1 MKDKKFIINMT
12 ESEMLRFFANK
23 IVEDGIR
30 GCTEFSNVVSL
41 TDYNTNNIQ
50 LENYKNELLQ
60 LLYRDE
66 RVADVAIDNELNVD
80 IVFYTDFCP
89 FYYYDKKDSMAYSDI
104 IDSPTYQE
112 IILVEFLDYIQK
124 RINEESYISTRR
136 LINEFISD
144 RPLTNENKSQL
155 SNFLKKNII
164 RTGFAD
170 KYIDNINVY
179 VTTQNNKELEKG
191 LLKIVDQLAKKTKKA
206 MESEEEFE

>member
-41 TDYNTNNIQ
+41 TGYNTNNIQ

-80 IVFYTDFCP
+80 IVFYTDFCH
-89 FYYYDKKDSMAYSDI
+89 FYYDKKDSMAYSDI

-112 IILVEFLDYIQK
+112 IILVEFLDYIQE
-124 RINEESYISTRR
+124 RINEESCISTRR

>member
-30 GCTEFSNVVSL
+30 GCTEFSNVVSS
-41 TDYNTNNIQ
+41 TGYNTNNIQ

-80 IVFYTDFCP
+80 IVFYTDFCH
-89 FYYYDKKDSMAYSDI
+89 FYYDKKDSMAYSDI

-112 IILVEFLDYIQK
+112 IILVEFLDYIQE
-124 RINEESYISTRR
+124 RINEESCISTRR

>member
-41 TDYNTNNIQ
+41 TGYNTNNIQ
-50 LENYKNELLQ
+50 LENYKNELLE

-80 IVFYTDFCP
+80 IVFYTDFCH
-89 FYYYDKKDSMAYSDI
+89 FYYDKKDSMAYSDI

-112 IILVEFLDYIQK
+112 IILVEFLDYIQE
-124 RINEESYISTRR
+124 RINEESCISTRR

>member
-89 FYYYDKKDSMAYSDI
+89 FYYDKKDSMAYSDI

-112 IILVEFLDYIQK
+112 IILVEFLDYIQE
-124 RINEESYISTRR
+124 RINEESCISTRR

>member
-41 TDYNTNNIQ
+41 TGYNTNNIQ

-80 IVFYTDFCP
+80 IFFYTDFCH
-89 FYYYDKKDSMAYSDI
+89 FYYDKKDSMAYSDI

-112 IILVEFLDYIQK
+112 IILVEFLDYIQE
-124 RINEESYISTRR
+124 RINEESCISTRR

>member
-41 TDYNTNNIQ
+41 TGYNTNNIQ

-80 IVFYTDFCP
+80 IVFYTDFCH
-89 FYYYDKKDSMAYSDI
+89 FYYDKKDSMAYSDI

-112 IILVEFLDYIQK
+112 IILVEFLDYIQE
-124 RINEESYISTRR
+124 RINEESCISTRR

-144 RPLTNENKSQL
+144 RPLNNENKSQL

-191 LLKIVDQLAKKTKKA
+191 LLKIVDQLAKKKKKA

>member
-41 TDYNTNNIQ
+41 TGYNTNNIQ

-80 IVFYTDFCP
+80 IVFYTDFCHI
-89 FYYYDKKDSMAYSDI
+89 YYDKKDSMAYSDI

-112 IILVEFLDYIQK
+112 IILVEFLDYIQE
-124 RINEESYISTRR
+124 RINEESCISTRR

>member
-50 LENYKNELLQ
+50 LENYKNELLE

-80 IVFYTDFCP
+80 IVFYTYFCP
-89 FYYYDKKDSMAYSDI
+89 FYYDKKDSMAYSDI

-112 IILVEFLDYIQK
+112 IILVEFLDYIQE

-144 RPLTNENKSQL
+144 RPLNNENKSQL

-191 LLKIVDQLAKKTKKA
+191 LLKIVDQLTKKKKGYGIRGRI
-206 MESEEEFE
+206 